1 MALIL
6 DTGPIVA
13 ALNAADANHRRCAAL
28 LGGGDDLVVPGPV
41 LVEVDH
47 WLIKLGGPRAWA
59 DFVADVT
66 GGAYRVVHPTE
77 ADLVRATELER
88 DDAELD
94 LGFVDASIVAL
105 CERLGETRL
114 ATLDRRVFSVV
125 RPRHCRQLTL
135 VPD

>member
-1 MALIL
+1 
-6 DTGPIVA
+6 
-13 ALNAADANHRRCAAL
+13 
-28 LGGGDDLVVPGPV
+28 
-41 LVEVDH
+41 
-47 WLIKLGGPRAWA
+47 
-59 DFVADVT
+59 
-66 GGAYRVVHPTE
+66 VVHPTE